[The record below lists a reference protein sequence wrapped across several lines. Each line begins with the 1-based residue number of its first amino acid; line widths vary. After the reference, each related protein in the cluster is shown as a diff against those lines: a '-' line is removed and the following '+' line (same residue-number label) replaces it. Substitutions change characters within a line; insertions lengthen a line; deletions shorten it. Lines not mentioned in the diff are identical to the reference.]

1 MLVDFSSLSH
11 YFILVSLS
19 SFSFLFCS
27 LPFKPKTHGGTPSPS
42 HHGRTGPLSQ
52 AIATHH
58 HHRPNLRLLSVGGSV
73 VGLSS
78 PALFSSS
85 WVSQVCLVWLRFM
98 GCDSLSDGFWPWVLV
113 MFWPWVLLMFVCF
126 FFFFFF
132 GSGGFD
138 ECGCGWVCD

>member
-58 HHRPNLRLLSVGGSV
+58 HHRPNLCLLSMGGSV

-85 WVSQVCLVWLRFM
+85 WISQVCLVWLRFM

-126 FFFFFF
+126 SFFFFWQW
-132 GSGGFD
+132 
-138 ECGCGWVCD
+138 WV